1 MKVTLDKDYKNWMTV
16 SELERAK
23 QMITEFKTDFDL
35 TPAYYAEQAARE
47 ILAAY
52 KADGI
57 TDWVDSVLTASAERS
72 GNGRLYDYWGDGT
85 GKLDVWITAKVTT
98 SWGYLELGAY
108 LSDIQSICWN
118 SAGEMAC
125 HMYKRYARF
134 DVTEAARREHKI
146 G

>member
-57 TDWVDSVLTASAERS
+57 TDWVDAVLTASAEIS

-98 SWGYLELGAY
+98 SWGYLELARGGHRGNDESRIGRAHSSGWDASLADRGHATY
-108 LSDIQSICWN
+108 L
-118 SAGEMAC
+118 
-125 HMYKRYARF
+125 HR
-134 DVTEAARREHKI
+134 
-146 G
+146 